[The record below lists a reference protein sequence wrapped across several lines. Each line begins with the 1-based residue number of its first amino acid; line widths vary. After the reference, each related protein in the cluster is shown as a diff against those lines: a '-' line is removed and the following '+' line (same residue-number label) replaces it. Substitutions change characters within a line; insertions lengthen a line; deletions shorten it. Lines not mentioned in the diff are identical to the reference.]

1 MECALC
7 GSYRKGFFMYSTRQ
21 NFPGLVGRES
31 ELIEIRNR
39 IGDPEVSILTITG
52 PVGVGKSRLASV
64 VFHEISDDFRHGG
77 CFADITDVSDEK
89 QLVRELSARLGLD
102 GDGSGPDRLV
112 DHLRELQFLL
122 VLDGC
127 DRPRAL
133 LTPVVAHLVR
143 ECPGLSVI
151 VTGPERL
158 GVYGEV
164 RFGLQPLAVPS
175 PEDRTDVAAVRRLP
189 SVELFL
195 RCTQLVRPNFVLTDE
210 NLEAVTELCIRTDGL
225 PMAIEFAAARMKLL
239 SPHRLL
245 QQLERGLGSLS
256 GTEFDTLSRHR
267 GMGDAIERFLG
278 GLTERELS
286 FLTRLA
292 MFRQEFDFAAADGVS
307 PVSTAETRELLETLV
322 DKSVLTTTECPDGDL
337 LIIMLGLTRQY
348 LLERVAGGADLVE
361 AQAAH
366 ARYYLSATEKAEAGL
381 LGPGHGK
388 WLQQIDHW
396 LPDITGVLHHLMVA
410 GDTRTAARIASAL
423 RLYWQAGTRIR
434 EGIGWLEACAS
445 GVPDPAVAAKTQ
457 RALGELLLCR
467 GELESAG
474 KWLTRARKGY
484 EQLADG
490 TGAAACTRRLA
501 LAAFGRGDL
510 TEADRRLEECVAVS
524 WVDAAGEYAEALRN
538 LAECRRASGDLPG
551 ARQAVDEALDVFR
564 RAKDVRNLALTNYVQ
579 ADIIFDLGDQSAA
592 IELYQAALLQM
603 AELNHLV
610 GCAIGLE
617 RFAIL
622 LTRSRGR
629 STDTWRR
636 AAHAFGAASRIRAVT
651 GWAAPAATRV
661 MVESLTEHARV
672 RLGDDEAERLAAE
685 GAASKPEAAVA
696 RVLTPLDCTKFAA
709 EWQASD
715 NPLTQRESE
724 VAELVADGLTN
735 REIARRLGI
744 AEWTA
749 VNHLRKIMR
758 KLDCS
763 SRVQVASWVTRRAE
777 ERVATSV
784 E

>member
-1 MECALC
+1 M
-7 GSYRKGFFMYSTRQ
+7 
-21 NFPGLVGRES
+21 P
-31 ELIEIRNR
+31 
-39 IGDPEVSILTITG
+39 
-52 PVGVGKSRLASV
+52 
-64 VFHEISDDFRHGG
+64 
-77 CFADITDVSDEK
+77 
-89 QLVRELSARLGLD
+89 
-102 GDGSGPDRLV
+102 
-112 DHLRELQFLL
+112 
-122 VLDGC
+122 
-127 DRPRAL
+127 
-133 LTPVVAHLVR
+133 
-143 ECPGLSVI
+143 
-151 VTGPERL
+151 
-158 GVYGEV
+158 
-164 RFGLQPLAVPS
+164 
-175 PEDRTDVAAVRRLP
+175 
-189 SVELFL
+189 
-195 RCTQLVRPNFVLTDE
+195 
-210 NLEAVTELCIRTDGL
+210 
-225 PMAIEFAAARMKLL
+225 
-239 SPHRLL
+239 
-245 QQLERGLGSLS
+245 
-256 GTEFDTLSRHR
+256 
-267 GMGDAIERFLG
+267 
-278 GLTERELS
+278 
-286 FLTRLA
+286 
-292 MFRQEFDFAAADGVS
+292 
-307 PVSTAETRELLETLV
+307 
-322 DKSVLTTTECPDGDL
+322 
-337 LIIMLGLTRQY
+337 
-348 LLERVAGGADLVE
+348 
-361 AQAAH
+361 
-366 ARYYLSATEKAEAGL
+366 
-381 LGPGHGK
+381 
-388 WLQQIDHW
+388 
-396 LPDITGVLHHLMVA
+396 
-410 GDTRTAARIASAL
+410 
-423 RLYWQAGTRIR
+423 
-434 EGIGWLEACAS
+434 
-445 GVPDPAVAAKTQ
+445 
-457 RALGELLLCR
+457 
-467 GELESAG
+467 GELESAE

-510 TEADRRLEECVAVS
+510 AEADRRLEECVAVS